1 MPTLLVIEP
10 DLVGP
15 LGCRVSKR
23 SSILRWKRHIAR
35 RLWDRKRATPTGL
48 VTVTRTPSL
57 IGGALWLDAG
67 WEESRAWHGYFGAAT
82 NIDVGGRDAHERE
95 CLGPVTCRR
104 ARNIEG

>member
-10 DLVGP
+10 DLVAP

-57 IGGALWLDAG
+57 IGVLFGLMRDG
-67 WEESRAWHGYFGAAT
+67 RNRAHGMAISVLQRISTWAAEMPM
-82 NIDVGGRDAHERE
+82 NGNV
-95 CLGPVTCRR
+95 LVQ
-104 ARNIEG
+104 

>member
-35 RLWDRKRATPTGL
+35 RLWDRKRAIPTRL
-48 VTVTRTPSL
+48 VTVTRTTSL
-57 IGGALWLDAG
+57 IGVLFGLMRDG
-67 WEESRAWHGYFGAAT
+67 RNRAHGMAISVLQRISTWAAEMPM
-82 NIDVGGRDAHERE
+82 NGNV
-95 CLGPVTCRR
+95 LVQ
-104 ARNIEG
+104 